1 MNFIEKLGYGGITTV
16 IGLIIVFSGLII
28 IVLCLY
34 LMSSVFK
41 SIDRKKAEKAAQPAP
56 AVPEPE
62 EAPAPEAEAPSE
74 ETNDDE
80 LIAVLAAAVA
90 AFCAQS
96 GTQDVRIKSV
106 RRVSSWKNVARSE
119 QILKL

>member
-1 MNFIEKLGYGGITTV
+1 MNLLEKLGYGGITTV
-16 IGLIIVFSGLII
+16 IGLIIVFVGLII
-28 IVLCLY
+28 IVLALY

-41 SIDRKKAEKAAQPAP
+41 RIDRKKAEKAAQAAPAAPEPEAAPAP
-56 AVPEPE
+56 AV
-62 EAPAPEAEAPSE
+62 EAPAEEA
-74 ETNDDE
+74 NDDE
-80 LIAVLAAAVA
+80 LIAVIAAAVV

>member
-1 MNFIEKLGYGGITTV
+1 MNLLEKLGYGGITTV
-16 IGLIIVFSGLII
+16 IGLIIVFVGLII
-28 IVLCLY
+28 IVLSLY

-41 SIDRKKAEKAAQPAP
+41 RIDRKKAEKAAKAEPAAPEPEAAPAP
-56 AVPEPE
+56 AV
-62 EAPAPEAEAPSE
+62 EAPAEEA
-74 ETNDDE
+74 NDDE
-80 LIAVLAAAVA
+80 LITVIAAAVA

>member
-1 MNFIEKLGYGGITTV
+1 MNLLEKLGYGGITTV
-16 IGLIIVFSGLII
+16 IGLIIVFVGLII
-28 IVLCLY
+28 IVLALY

-41 SIDRKKAEKAAQPAP
+41 RIDRKKAEKAAQAAPAAPEPEAAPAP
-56 AVPEPE
+56 AVEAPTE
-62 EAPAPEAEAPSE
+62 EA
-74 ETNDDE
+74 NDDE
-80 LIAVLAAAVA
+80 LIAVIAAAVA
-90 AFCAQS
+90 TFCAQS